1 MPRSLRWYIFL
12 HRNRLYIYISA
23 GLIIMVSAF
32 CIGWAIHSYRAYLE
46 QQTLYESVQMN
57 SESKL
62 IREQYHNAQERLS
75 TLLQQQNTWDSQFL
89 FVTILDAAMAMNGGV
104 TLQHIEFT
112 DSGFS
117 VDGTATNEDVY
128 HNYRQYVQA
137 HMRKV
142 TCDGKQQVEKESG
155 QCTFHL
161 DGHTK
166 QHDTNS
172 KENHPSL

>member
-1 MPRSLRWYIFL
+1 
-12 HRNRLYIYISA
+12 
-23 GLIIMVSAF
+23 MVSAF

-46 QQTLYESVQMN
+46 N
-57 SESKL
+57 
-62 IREQYHNAQERLS
+62 
-75 TLLQQQNTWDSQFL
+75 
-89 FVTILDAAMAMNGGV
+89 
-104 TLQHIEFT
+104 
-112 DSGFS
+112 
-117 VDGTATNEDVY
+117 VY